1 MVNKKYLLIAGVCS
15 ALAFQPA
22 FAQESNQQAS
32 WSSRD
37 MTYRGQSYDALDTAY
52 IPESRMEQ
60 QKQFLNHQYA
70 YPAKPRN
77 MWEVGL
83 SLGAYNVFGDVT
95 TKTPFTAV
103 TPLDAMGFSAW
114 VRKAI
119 GYSVSWRLQYQ
130 YGKASGFDYRMRPA
144 SNEAP
149 WKSIPYYAANNG
161 GRIYSNYTMQAHELS
176 LQLVGNIN
184 NIKFNKAKN
193 SMSLYGFIGGG
204 AMLWNTK
211 VTTAQ
216 SDGSNFDFASAPD
229 VQGGLWENRKDFNSW
244 YKDALKDGEQTAAY
258 PDSWWTVGDEG
269 SQISPVITAGLGVQF
284 KLGDRVSL
292 QIEDKVSYNGSD
304 AFDAVSKDPFKGAGL
319 SPNPDL
325 INYASIGV
333 GINLGNKKR
342 SVLPLWW
349 VNPMDHI
356 YNEISDPRHMNLPDP
371 VLPDSDGDGVTDQF
385 DKCPDT
391 PSGVAVDAH
400 GCPLD
405 TDGDGVPDYKDK
417 QLITPTECQ
426 PVDADGVGKCPDP
439 ECCKHMTGSA
449 CNIMAGSV
457 CFSSNS
463 ARLGSDDQN
472 QLAGLAAQMKADPT
486 CKVVVMGNAGHSK
499 LQQQRSWDRVN
510 AVISYMSE
518 TQQISRDRFIFQYQ
532 GGTGDVNCI
541 MYRAAMPGEEGPSN
555 VAPPHPQLGT
565 TK

>member
-1 MVNKKYLLIAGVCS
+1 MVNKKYLLLAGVCS

-37 MTYRGQSYDALDTAY
+37 MTYRGQSYDALDTAF
-52 IPESRMEQ
+52 IPPSRMEQ

-77 MWEVGL
+77 MWEVGV

-95 TKTPFTAV
+95 AKSPFSAV
-103 TPLDAMGFSAW
+103 SPLDAVGFSAW

-119 GYSVSWRLQYQ
+119 GYSMSWRVQYQ
-130 YGKASGFDYRMRPA
+130 YGKASGFDYRHRSA
-144 SNEAP
+144 SIQAP
-149 WKSIPYYAANNG
+149 WNKIGYYAANNNG
-161 GRIYSNYTMQAHELS
+161 QIYSNYMMQSHELTA
-176 LQLVGNIN
+176 QLVANIN

-204 AMLWNTK
+204 GLLWNTK
-211 VTTAQ
+211 VTTAK
-216 SDGSNFDFASAPD
+216 SDGSNFDFATAPA
-229 VQGGLWENRKDFNSW
+229 VKGQLWANRKDFNSW
-244 YKDALKDGEQTAAY
+244 YKDALKNGKQVSSY
-258 PDSWWTVGDEG
+258 QDSWWGVGDKG
-269 SQISPVITAGLGVQF
+269 TQISPVVTAGLGVQF
-284 KLGDRVSL
+284 KLGNRVSL
-292 QIEDKVSYNGSD
+292 QIEDKVTFNGSD
-304 AFDAVSKDPFKGAGL
+304 ALDAVSMDPTPGAGL
-319 SPNPDL
+319 SPNPDI
-325 INYASIGV
+325 INYGSIGIGV
-333 GINLGNKKR
+333 NLGNKKR

-356 YNEISDPRHMNLPDP
+356 YNEISDPRHMNLPAP

-439 ECCKHMTGSA
+439 ECCKHMTGTA
-449 CNIMAGSV
+449 CNIMAGAV
-457 CFSSNS
+457 NFKSNS
-463 ARLGSDDQN
+463 ARLSADNQN
-472 QLAGLAAQMKADPT
+472 QLAVLAAQMKADPT

-510 AVISYMSE
+510 SVINYMSE

-532 GGTGDVNCI
+532 GGTGDINSV
-541 MYRAAMPGEEGPSN
+541 MYRSAMPGEEGPSN